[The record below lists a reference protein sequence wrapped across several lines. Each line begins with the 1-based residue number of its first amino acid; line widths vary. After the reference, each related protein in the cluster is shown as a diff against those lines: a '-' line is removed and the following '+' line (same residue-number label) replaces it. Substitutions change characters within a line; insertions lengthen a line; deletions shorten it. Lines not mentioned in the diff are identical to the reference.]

1 MKILFKT
8 LIAATLLSVL
18 AACGSQKTNQGNTSA
33 DSSSSS
39 PSSPAATSSAETP
52 SPSDSTKATNLST
65 ANATKVD
72 ATLKEMSIELSQTTV
87 PAGPVQ
93 FVVKNAGKV
102 PHEFVVLKNDLT
114 DKKLPMKGDKLDEDA
129 KGLKNMGEIGEDKLK
144 SGVTETLNAN
154 LTPGKYLIVC
164 NVQNHFKRGMKTE
177 LTVK

>member
-8 LIAATLLSVL
+8 LIPGVLLSLLV
-18 AACGSQKTNQGNTSA
+18 ACGTQKIGQSNTSG
-33 DSSSSS
+33 DSSS
-39 PSSPAATSSAETP
+39 SSPAATSSP
-52 SPSDSTKATNLST
+52 KATSSST
-65 ANATKVD
+65 ANETKVD

-102 PHEFVVLKNDLT
+102 PHEFVVLKNDLS
-114 DKKLPMKGDKLDEDA
+114 DKKLPLKGDKLDEDA
-129 KGLKNMGEIGEDKLK
+129 KGLKNIGEIGEDKLK

-164 NVQNHFKRGMKTE
+164 NIKNHFKRGMTTE